1 VKRYYV
7 TPNNKQSIQRV
18 KTFCKVFMKLDG
30 YFVSYTPEFR
40 KAVDELI
47 EFMSDRRARN
57 NGHQESVAII
67 DLRKE
72 VMRVYD

>member
-1 VKRYYV
+1 
-7 TPNNKQSIQRV
+7 
-18 KTFCKVFMKLDG
+18 MKLDG